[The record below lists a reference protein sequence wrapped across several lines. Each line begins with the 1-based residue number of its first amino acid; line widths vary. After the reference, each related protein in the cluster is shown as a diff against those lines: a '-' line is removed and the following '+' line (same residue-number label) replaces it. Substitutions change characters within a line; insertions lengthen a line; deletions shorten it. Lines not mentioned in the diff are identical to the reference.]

1 MDTTYSHQNT
11 LLVVD
16 DKPDNIKLLLAFLK
30 TTGFNVLVAENG
42 QKGIEIATLA
52 HPDMILL
59 DVMMQ
64 GMDGFEVC
72 QHLKSQA
79 DTQDIPIIFMTALT
93 HLDDKVKGFKLGAAD
108 YITKP
113 LQLEEVLARV
123 NVHLSLRQLQQQL
136 SVQNQ
141 LLQKEVAERQQSEQ
155 ALKTAHERFITILDG
170 LEAAVY
176 VTDMQTYEILFVNKH
191 IDQLVNNNELLGKV
205 CWQVF
210 HSTQPCTFCSPNQI
224 MTGKGQ
230 PTSAYHWE
238 YQNPDTQRWFYI
250 QGSAIRWIDGRWV
263 RLEVATDITERKQA
277 EEALRANEERFQLA
291 MRGANEG
298 LWDWNLEKNEVYY
311 SPRWK
316 QILGYGEQ
324 ELSSHP
330 TEFFERLHPD
340 DIPQSLEKVTAYFER
355 KIPHYEITVRM
366 QHKQGHYVWIL
377 SRGIA
382 VWNPQGKALR
392 MVGTHMDLT
401 AQKQTEDALSQA
413 KEAAEVANRAKT
425 VFLANMSHELRTPL
439 NAILG
444 YAQLFKRDKTLNA
457 KQQESIAV
465 IQRSGEYL
473 LTLISDVLD
482 VSKIEANRMVL
493 FPVEFDFKHFINEIN
508 ELFLMR
514 SKQKGIDFHYQFIT
528 QLPTVIQ
535 ADETRLRQII
545 INLLSNAVKFTK
557 QGEVI
562 FKVGST
568 QASSSHFPNWKI
580 RFQVEDT
587 GIGIASEELSKIFKP
602 FQQVGERNY
611 QMQGTGL
618 GLAISQKLVEMMGG
632 QLHVESTLGE
642 GSTFWM
648 ELDLREVSSKGQLES
663 IDKPVMIGISGPS
676 PKILV
681 VDDQWENRSILTH
694 LLTPL
699 GFEVFK
705 ACDGEEGV
713 ELATQIQPNAILM
726 DLVMPEMDGFEA
738 TRQIRKIP
746 QLKDV
751 VIIAISANVFELDQ
765 QDSIKAGCDDFI
777 AKPFQIEI
785 LLEKLN
791 QYLNLNTIYQR
802 TAKKSDIQAQAD
814 VSISG
819 PSPEQAAILFDL
831 TLIGDIE
838 GILDYLENIEKNKS
852 ELKQFVFKV
861 KKLAEDF
868 QVHQIGDL
876 IKPYLQKRPPLSK
889 EVENG
894 EFDN

>member
-1 MDTTYSHQNT
+1 MDTTYSHQST

-16 DKPDNIKLLLAFLK
+16 DKPDNIKLLLAFLN
-30 TTGFNVLVAENG
+30 TAGFNLLVAENG
-42 QKGIEIATLA
+42 QEAIETATFA
-52 HPDMILL
+52 HPDLILL
-59 DVMMQ
+59 DVMMP

-72 QHLKSQA
+72 QHLKSQT

-155 ALKTAHERFITILDG
+155 ALKTAHERFITILEG
-170 LEAAVY
+170 LEAAVF
-176 VTDMQTYEILFVNKH
+176 VTDMQTYEILFVNKQ
-191 IDQLVNNNELLGKV
+191 INQLVNNNELLGKV

-210 HSTQPCTFCSPNQI
+210 HHTQPCTFCTHNQI
-224 MTGKGQ
+224 MRYEGQ
-230 PTSAYHWE
+230 PTNAYHWE
-238 YQNPDTQRWFYI
+238 FQNQETKRWFYI
-250 QGSAIRWIDGRWV
+250 QGRAIRWIDGRWV
-263 RLEVATDITERKQA
+263 RLEMATDITERKQA
-277 EEALRANEERFQLA
+277 EEALRANEERFDLA

-298 LWDWNLEKNEVYY
+298 LWDWNLERNEVYY

-324 ELSSHP
+324 ELSSRP
-330 TEFFERLHPD
+330 DEFFERLHPD
-340 DIPQSLEKVTAYFER
+340 DLPPIREKVTAYLER
-355 KIPHYEITVRM
+355 KRPQYEVTVRL
-366 QHKQGHYVWIL
+366 QHKNGHYVWIL

-382 VWNPQGKALR
+382 VWNEQGKPLR

-401 AQKQTEDALSQA
+401 AQKQTEEALSQA

-425 VFLANMSHELRTPL
+425 AFLANMSHELRTPL
-439 NAILG
+439 NAVLG

-457 KQQESIAV
+457 QQQENIAV

-482 VSKIEANRMVL
+482 VSKIEANRMEL
-493 FPVEFDFKHFINEIN
+493 FPADFNFKHFINEIN
-508 ELFLMR
+508 DLFLMR
-514 SKQKGIDFHYQFIT
+514 SKQKGIDFHYQSLT
-528 QLPTVIQ
+528 QLPSVIQ
-535 ADETRLRQII
+535 ADETRLRQVL

-568 QASSSHFPNWKI
+568 QASISNFPNWKI

-587 GIGIASEELSKIFKP
+587 GIGIASDELSKIFQP
-602 FQQVGERNY
+602 FQQVGEQNY
-611 QMQGTGL
+611 QRQGTGL

-648 ELDLREVSSKGQLES
+648 ELDLHEVSSKGQAEA
-663 IDKPVMIGISGPS
+663 IDKPVMIGLSGPS

-681 VDDQWENRSILTH
+681 VDDQRENRYILTH

-699 GFEVFK
+699 GFEVVE
-705 ACDGEEGV
+705 ACDGQEAV
-713 ELATQIQPNAILM
+713 EIATQIQPDAILM
-726 DLVMPEMDGFEA
+726 DLVMPNMDGFEA

-746 QLKDV
+746 QVQNV
-751 VIIAISANVFELDQ
+751 VIIAISATVFELDQ
-765 QDSIKAGCDDFI
+765 QKSLKAGCDDFI
-777 AKPFQIEI
+777 AKPFQTEQ
-785 LLEKLN
+785 LLEKLTH
-791 QYLNLNTIYQR
+791 YLNLNTIYQR
-802 TAKKSDIQAQAD
+802 TAQKSDSQTQAEI
-814 VSISG
+814 SITG

-838 GILDYLENIEKNKS
+838 SILDYISNLEKTDI
-852 ELKQFVFKV
+852 ELKHFVFKI

-868 QVHQIGDL
+868 QVHQIGEM
-876 IKPYLQKRPPLSK
+876 IKPYL
-889 EVENG
+889 
-894 EFDN
+894 